1 MMVQVRVMDR
11 NGLHARPAS
20 KIVSIAL
27 AHSGAVY
34 LEKNGVRCNAKKIM
48 EVMGLNLIYG
58 EKIKVIAFGE
68 GSDQLEE
75 SIGKI
80 IVTSEQ
86 D

>member
-1 MMVQVRVMDR
+1 MVQVRVMDR

-20 KIVSIAL
+20 KVVSIAL
-27 AHSGAVY
+27 AHPGTVY
-34 LEKNGVRCNAKKIM
+34 LEKNGVRYDAKKIM

-68 GSDQLEE
+68 GSDQVEE

-80 IVTSEQ
+80 IMTPEQ
-86 D
+86 N